1 MNIAARV
8 ILRADAVVT
17 RVATAAACAA
27 LSGALVLAFIQVVMR
42 YVVNRPTAWTDSL
55 LQLLIVWMV
64 YLGLAVTFR
73 TGALV
78 SVDLL
83 LQATRGVVRRVLESL
98 VLVLCLVL
106 LGHMVWYGSAM
117 VGRGVSN
124 INPVLG
130 FAMSWAYLAIPV
142 GGALAGLAVIA
153 RFLDPQARGGAA
165 VAQTS
170 SE

>member
-1 MNIAARV
+1 MNRATQLLLRV
-8 ILRADAVVT
+8 DAIVT

-27 LSGALVLAFIQVVMR
+27 LAGAVGLAFIQVVMR

-55 LQLLIVWMV
+55 LQLLVVWMV

-83 LQATRGVVRRVLESL
+83 LTSTRGVVRRSLEAFILLLS
-98 VLVLCLVL
+98 LVL

-117 VGRGVSN
+117 VERGLSN

-130 FAMSWAYLAIPV
+130 FAMSWAYLSVPV
-142 GGALAGLAVIA
+142 GGALATL
-153 RFLDPQARGGAA
+153 AA
-165 VAQTS
+165 VARFVDPETHRAAQAAPVAD
-170 SE
+170 